1 MSVGTYGSGNWKG
14 DMRGGKSY
22 KVERMTENR
31 RLESRKENTKSEV
44 TREINQKSMYKNA
57 TIK

>member
-14 DMRGGKSY
+14 DMRGGESY

-44 TREINQKSMYKNA
+44 TREINQKSMP
-57 TIK
+57 